1 MTMAFDPRARYLTG
15 LGAGP
20 SARSLV
26 GRRRYNRN
34 FIGAFDPR
42 RRYLSGPA
50 KHGWGLRGMGDDI
63 PIDVAPLPTQLGPDP
78 IYSTISTET
87 PIPFLP
93 TLFGSPSGT
102 AVAYQPSAPPI
113 NFVPTGSVPT
123 PPTAAQIS
131 MAASGVRPL
140 TPSILGPAVAAPAP
154 SWFAQQNPTLG
165 ISNSTLAL
173 GFGFLLVVMVAGS
186 GGKRR

>member
-1 MTMAFDPRARYLTG
+1 MSVTFDPRATYLRG

-20 SARSLV
+20 SARALV

-42 RRYLSGPA
+42 QRYL
-50 KHGWGLRGMGDDI
+50 HGMGDDI

-93 TLFGSPSGT
+93 TLFGSPSVPVT
-102 AVAYQPSAPPI
+102 YQASAPPI
-113 NFVPTGSVPT
+113 NFVPSGSVPT
-123 PPTAAQIS
+123 APTAAQIS
-131 MAASGVRPL
+131 MAASGARPL
-140 TPSILGPAVAAPAP
+140 TPSILGPSIAATP
-154 SWFAQQNPTLG
+154 SWLNQTNPTLG
-165 ISNSTLAL
+165 ISNTTLLL
-173 GFGFLLVVMVAGS
+173 GFGVVMAVMLAGS
-186 GGKRR
+186 GGRRR